1 MTELMKKINKKQEYK
16 NSGTKDIMKDCNKTI
31 INLFNLFKCSIQKFW
46 FEFHYQKRLYKG

>member
-31 INLFNLFKCSIQKFW
+31 INLFNLFLCSIQKFW
-46 FEFHYQKRLYKG
+46 FEFNYQERLYKG

>member
-1 MTELMKKINKKQEYK
+1 MTELMKKINKKLEYK

-31 INLFNLFKCSIQKFW
+31 INLFNLFLCSIQKFW